1 MVSLY
6 YLKKFFST
14 NFKLFLFYSYSII
27 GGFMKT
33 LNNANLN
40 ETVIIDSLN
49 CSGKLHRRFLD
60 LGIIPGTQIT
70 PVFSS
75 IFNDTVA
82 YEVRGSIIAIRN
94 EDSKKIN
101 IL

>member
-1 MVSLY
+1 
-6 YLKKFFST
+6 
-14 NFKLFLFYSYSII
+14 
-27 GGFMKT
+27 MKT

-70 PVFSS
+70 PVFS
-75 IFNDTVA
+75 
-82 YEVRGSIIAIRN
+82 
-94 EDSKKIN
+94 N
-101 IL
+101 ICI

>member
-1 MVSLY
+1 
-6 YLKKFFST
+6 
-14 NFKLFLFYSYSII
+14 
-27 GGFMKT
+27 MKT

-75 IFNDTVA
+75 IFNDPIA

-94 EDSKKIN
+94 EDSQKIN

>member
-1 MVSLY
+1 
-6 YLKKFFST
+6 
-14 NFKLFLFYSYSII
+14 
-27 GGFMKT
+27 MKT

-75 IFNDTVA
+75 IFNDPIA
-82 YEVRGSIIAIRN
+82 YEVKIQKKLIFYKERN
-94 EDSKKIN
+94 ETGTFVPISS
-101 IL
+101 LF

>member
-1 MVSLY
+1 
-6 YLKKFFST
+6 
-14 NFKLFLFYSYSII
+14 
-27 GGFMKT
+27 MKT

-75 IFNDTVA
+75 IFNDPIA
-82 YEVRGSIIAIRN
+82 YLIRNSVIAIRN
-94 EDSKKIN
+94 EDAKKIVVDVN
-101 IL
+101 